1 MPRAENEKQKLKI
14 MKNYR
19 DLIVWLKAHK
29 NVLQIYKL
37 TKTFPKEEQFG
48 ITSQIRRAATS
59 VPTNIAE
66 GCGKFTQ
73 KDFANFLQNALGSCQ
88 EMEYLTFLSSELRY
102 LNEDEF
108 ENLIKEI
115 NEVKAML
122 ISLIKKVRKE

>member
-1 MPRAENEKQKLKI
+1 

-19 DLIVWLKAHK
+19 DLIVWQKAHK

-59 VPTNIAE
+59 VPTNTAE

-73 KDFANFLQNALGSCQ
+73 RDFANFFCRMLLAHAWKLSIYPFFPSNSHSCRK
-88 EMEYLTFLSSELRY
+88 M
-102 LNEDEF
+102 
-108 ENLIKEI
+108 NLKT
-115 NEVKAML
+115 
-122 ISLIKKVRKE
+122 